1 MLTITGIEWNAR
13 DSRLF
18 ERYPSPLDS
27 VRERSKVSIVGF
39 PSFRG
44 PASILLSGGGDLFLC
59 WSFLAAGV
67 EAVFL
72 RVLHLGHDLPRL
84 AAGIVMVGV
93 SRRLQLWTSL
103 PAFSRHE
110 LVLVHVV
117 LFQIVRHGGADQ
129 VSQTTDYFR
138 IIRSGLPVFRV
149 EIWEMKWC
157 GKKSQNSSHVT

>member
-1 MLTITGIEWNAR
+1 MWHPSRSRDSIFNVDISRFIVDYSFCYKIKLKRESIHYWLGLLMLTITGIEWNAR

-93 SRRLQLWTSL
+93 SRRLQL
-103 PAFSRHE
+103 
-110 LVLVHVV
+110 
-117 LFQIVRHGGADQ
+117 
-129 VSQTTDYFR
+129 
-138 IIRSGLPVFRV
+138 
-149 EIWEMKWC
+149 
-157 GKKSQNSSHVT
+157 

>member
-1 MLTITGIEWNAR
+1 MWHPSRSRDSIFNVDISRFIVDYSFCYKIKLKRESIHYWLGLLMLTITGIEWNAR

-44 PASILLSGGGDLFLC
+44 PASILLSRGGDLFLC

-93 SRRLQLWTSL
+93 SRRLQL
-103 PAFSRHE
+103 
-110 LVLVHVV
+110 
-117 LFQIVRHGGADQ
+117 
-129 VSQTTDYFR
+129 
-138 IIRSGLPVFRV
+138 
-149 EIWEMKWC
+149 
-157 GKKSQNSSHVT
+157 